1 MCIRDRPRAASNEA
15 YTGRGTTN
23 RTAPTRVAQNVG
35 MTQISCP
42 VQARVW
48 RDGRV
53 VASEVA
59 GEEISDHIGDPSI
72 LVWVDLENPSPEDLA
87 ALADELGLAATAV
100 EDALAP
106 YERPKVTRHADHLLS
121 LIHI

>member
-1 MCIRDRPRAASNEA
+1 M
-15 YTGRGTTN
+15 
-23 RTAPTRVAQNVG
+23 AQNEG

-53 VASEVA
+53 IATEVA
-59 GEEISDHIGDPSI
+59 GADISDHIGDPTT

-87 ALADELGLAATAV
+87 ALADELGLAATGA
-100 EDALAP
+100 
-106 YERPKVTRHADHLLS
+106 LS
-121 LIHI
+121 LPYRIELSTGLNG